1 MGKKEL
7 ERTIDLLKK
16 EINRLHQ
23 DLLQL
28 RNDLKVERTKSLD
41 LNLALNDK
49 EQEICNLQKEYDQGM
64 KDISSRVLLL
74 EGNFRKEQT
83 EILAILESKDQAIEQ
98 LREELCARDKCLEE
112 RAKQFDEFKTQ
123 TQKEL
128 KARDKKIAS
137 QWRELEGY
145 RGANNKFL
153 GALNQLR
160 SSSPPLV
167 QRSVSNITKSCQEMH
182 STKPR
187 NAITPNASRKKFR
200 GSSDWREELS
210 AFF

>member
-1 MGKKEL
+1 M
-7 ERTIDLLKK
+7 ERTIDILKK

-28 RNDLKVERTKSLD
+28 RNDLKHEKTKSLD
-41 LNLALNDK
+41 LNLALNEK
-49 EQEICNLQKEYDQGM
+49 EQEICTLQKEYDQGM

-74 EGNFRKEQT
+74 EGNFRQEQT
-83 EILAILESKDQAIEQ
+83 EILAILESKDQTIEQ
-98 LREELCARDKCLEE
+98 LREDLRAREKSLEE
-112 RAKQFDEFKTQ
+112 RNKQFDEFKAQ

-145 RGANNKFL
+145 RSANHKFL

-160 SSSPPLV
+160 SPSPPLV
-167 QRSVSNITKSCQEMH
+167 QRSTSNITKSSQEMH

-187 NAITPNASRKKFR
+187 NAITPNASRRRFR
-200 GSSDWREELS
+200 DSSDWREELS

>member
-1 MGKKEL
+1 M
-7 ERTIDLLKK
+7 ERTIDILKK

-28 RNDLKVERTKSLD
+28 RNDVKLEKTKSLD
-41 LNLALNDK
+41 LNLALNEK
-49 EQEICNLQKEYDQGM
+49 EKEICTLQKEYDQGM

-74 EGNFRKEQT
+74 EGNFRQEQT
-83 EILAILESKDQAIEQ
+83 EILAILESKDQTIEQ
-98 LREELCARDKCLEE
+98 LRKDLRARDKTLEE
-112 RAKQFDEFKTQ
+112 RTKQFDEFKIQ

-145 RGANNKFL
+145 RSANNKFL

-160 SSSPPLV
+160 SPSPPLI
-167 QRSVSNITKSCQEMH
+167 QRSASNITQSSQEMH

-187 NAITPNASRKKFR
+187 NAITPNASRKKFK